1 VRLPCDDVGA
11 GRALVL
17 LHAGVADRTMWAPHV
32 GPLATA
38 GFRVVAMD
46 LPGFG
51 EATRAPGEQAAW
63 RDVLET
69 MDALAIDRAVLV
81 GNSFGA
87 EVALRVAA
95 VAPERVTA
103 LALVAVLG
111 PAAEP
116 TAELEAAWEA
126 EEAALSRGDV
136 DGATRAVLDAWL
148 LPDAPLALREQVGAM
163 QRRAFALQA
172 QAGETTDAPDPV
184 GEDPALLAHVGAPA
198 LLAAGELDKPDFR
211 AGTVAWS
218 EILPRAT
225 TALIA
230 GAGHLAPLEQPDAF
244 RALLLD
250 FLHASVLQAGRGEA

>member
-11 GRALVL
+11 GPALVL
-17 LHAGVADRTMWAPHV
+17 LHAGVADRTMWAQHL

-51 EATRAPGEQAAW
+51 EAALAPGEQAAW

-69 MDALAIDRAVLV
+69 MDGLTVDGAALV
-81 GNSFGA
+81 GNSFGG

-116 TAELEAAWEA
+116 TAELQAVWEA
-126 EEAALSRGDV
+126 EEAALARDV
-136 DGATRAVLDAWL
+136 DDAVRAVLDAWL
-148 LPDAPLALREQVGAM
+148 LPDAPAALREQVAAM

-172 QAGETTDAPDPV
+172 QAGDTTDAPDPV
-184 GEDPALLAHVGAPA
+184 DEDPALLARVRAPA

-230 GAGHLAPLEQPDAF
+230 GAGHLAPLEQPEAF

-250 FLHASVLQAGRGEA
+250 FLHASVPQAGRGGA